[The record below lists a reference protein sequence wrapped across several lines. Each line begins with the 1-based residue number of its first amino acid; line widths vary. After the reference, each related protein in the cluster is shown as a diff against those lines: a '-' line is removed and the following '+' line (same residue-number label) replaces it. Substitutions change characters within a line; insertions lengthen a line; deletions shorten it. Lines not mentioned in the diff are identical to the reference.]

1 MQVFK
6 TKIIFLL
13 LIFGTLFVHSV
24 LLTKTFFYC
33 VDTFS
38 TISPYLSEQTQLV
51 LVSSAV
57 FQWLTTWPAER
68 FHSTSWCTQS
78 FPVLMCSSRT
88 SGNKQKSALWWLW
101 YINIFESLVVTLL
114 TKRVDYVVV
123 SRLSLDQ
130 FRWPLKHSRENM
142 SSMIDLKPCFCKT
155 LLDLKINWLV
165 QQT

>member
-1 MQVFK
+1 MHRYVIIYSDSFMVYKINIHIVHFWQNNETANDRIFCYITLHNHISLNYMNTQMQVFK
-6 TKIIFLL
+6 TKIIFLS

-33 VDTFS
+33 VDRFS

-88 SGNKQKSALWWLW
+88 SGNKQNLALWWLW
-101 YINIFESLVVTLL
+101 YV
-114 TKRVDYVVV
+114 
-123 SRLSLDQ
+123 
-130 FRWPLKHSRENM
+130 KHFFKVWWFQS
-142 SSMIDLKPCFCKT
+142 
-155 LLDLKINWLV
+155 
-165 QQT
+165 

>member
-24 LLTKTFFYC
+24 LLTKTFYYC

-114 TKRVDYVVV
+114 TKRFDYVVV
-123 SRLSLDQ
+123 STLSLDQ
-130 FRWPLKHSRENM
+130 FRWPLKYSRENM
-142 SSMIDLKPCFCKT
+142 SSMID
-155 LLDLKINWLV
+155 
-165 QQT
+165 

>member
-88 SGNKQKSALWWLW
+88 SGNKQKISIMVVMVHKHFWKSCGYTLNKTFRLCCCIKIITRSIQMTLEA
-101 YINIFESLVVTLL
+101 FEGKYELDDRFKTMLL
-114 TKRVDYVVV
+114 
-123 SRLSLDQ
+123 
-130 FRWPLKHSRENM
+130 
-142 SSMIDLKPCFCKT
+142 
-155 LLDLKINWLV
+155 
-165 QQT
+165 